1 MDYTIELIMFVI
13 ILLIVTSKPHGLMD
27 LGNSLLGRA
36 MMLALIVVLSLKSSI
51 GGLLGALL
59 FVILSESITEG
70 MDNEGSSD
78 KKESDKEESDKE
90 ESDKEE
96 SDKEES
102 DKKDHSKKNDKKK
115 DHHHKKEDDSKTKDK
130 NGFKGMKGAD
140 LVGLSEKFSQLR
152 SLADAVNKS
161 M

>member
-96 SDKEES
+96 SDK
-102 DKKDHSKKNDKKK
+102 KDHTKKNDKKK

>member
-96 SDKEES
+96 SDK
-102 DKKDHSKKNDKKK
+102 KDHSKKNDKKK